1 MNQMI
6 FELGDDHSHFDSP
19 ADAAQSDAE
28 LTQGTNF
35 VGIGSQSVQIAGTQT
50 AVLID
55 VFPGSPAAEAGLRS
69 HDRLVAVDGLPFRDD
84 AGVARSLGEAGTSFQ
99 LIYQRPGEEEKTI
112 TMTRRAVTGFTPV
125 DYCLVPNTRI
135 GYIMVPTFFD
145 DAIDDQ
151 VRTAMEKMT
160 ADGPL
165 DGLVIDNRLNGGGA
179 SDVLDPMLGFF
190 TSGKQG
196 SFVGRSGEDEFD
208 VTPEDVGGSQTVPL
222 VILAGPDTVSFGEVF
237 TGVLQ
242 NDGRAKI
249 IGSPTAGNVEQL
261 YGTTFDAD
269 GAELWLAE
277 KTFQPL
283 GLKTG
288 VWEGRGIIPDVS
300 VPTRW
305 DLFTEATDPAL
316 ARAVQLLTP

>member
-1 MNQMI
+1 
-6 FELGDDHSHFDSP
+6 
-19 ADAAQSDAE
+19 
-28 LTQGTNF
+28 
-35 VGIGSQSVQIAGTQT
+35 
-50 AVLID
+50 
-55 VFPGSPAAEAGLRS
+55 VF
-69 HDRLVAVDGLPFRDD
+69 
-84 AGVARSLGEAGTSFQ
+84 
-99 LIYQRPGEEEKTI
+99 
-112 TMTRRAVTGFTPV
+112 
-125 DYCLVPNTRI
+125 
-135 GYIMVPTFFD
+135 
-145 DAIDDQ
+145 
-151 VRTAMEKMT
+151 
-160 ADGPL
+160 
-165 DGLVIDNRLNGGGA
+165 DNRLNVGGA
-179 SDVLDPMLGFF
+179 GVVLDPMLGFF
-190 TSGKQG
+190 TSGSQG

-261 YGTTFDAD
+261 DGTTFDDA
-269 GAELWLAE
+269 AELWLAE

-283 GLKTG
+283 GLQPRA
-288 VWEGRGIIPDVS
+288 WEGRGIIPDVS